1 MTLLPA
7 NSLFPTG
14 AEHFRDWS
22 GLDAGSLAVVLAEVA
37 ARTPHLLLVVTPNS
51 SQAQQLADSLTF
63 YLASQDDTPVLL
75 FPDWET
81 LPYDLFSPHQDII
94 SERIEV
100 LHRLPHTR
108 RGILIAPVNTL
119 MQRLAPL
126 SHINGNSFQLRV
138 GERFDMETTRRQ
150 LVASGYRQRDNVYEH
165 GEFAVRGAIMD
176 IFPMGAEQPFRI
188 ELFDEDI
195 DSLRLF
201 DPDTQRSTGQVQEI
215 ALLPAAEFSL
225 SSDGISSFRNR
236 FRERFDVDH
245 RQCSLYTDVSDG
257 MASPGLEYYLPLFFD
272 QLASLFDYLP
282 DDVHLVQLAGTEDAA
297 SHFWHDVGE
306 RFEDRRHD
314 IRRPILSPAEL
325 FLPVE
330 ELNRHLRQHPR
341 ARVQPGMRES
351 NEKSDKGVPF
361 DFRALPPAAPQ
372 RSGNPFAPLQ
382 TLVMEH
388 APLRVLVCAETAG
401 RREALL
407 ELMQKQGIQPTLVD
421 GWQAF
426 LAGQGDWQL
435 TVGELEQ
442 GFWAPQHG
450 LLVVAES
457 QLYGERIMQ
466 RRRRKT
472 GQETSADQAFRSL
485 GELVPGSPVVHI
497 DHGVGR
503 YQGLTHMTVDGQQH
517 EFLLLEYAG
526 GDKIYLP
533 VSSLHLISRYGGG
546 DPEHAPLTRLGSDQW
561 QRARQKAAEKIH
573 DVAAELLNTYAR
585 REARQGRA
593 FQLPEDDYAR
603 FASAF
608 PFEETADQQAAIAA
622 VLRDLQA
629 NRPMDRL
636 VCGDVGFGKTEVAMR
651 ATFVA
656 VQNNTQVAVLV
667 PTTLLAQQ
675 HFESFSDRFADW
687 PVTIEVLSRFRSQK
701 EKTDVLARLKAGKVD
716 IVVGTHQLL
725 QESVQFRDLG
735 LVVVDEE
742 HRFGV
747 RHKERLKEMRA
758 EADILTLTATPIPRT
773 LNMAM
778 SGMRD
783 ISIIAT
789 PPEKRLSVKTFVQQ
803 KNDTAI
809 KEAILREL
817 LRGGQLYYLHND
829 IDSMARTA
837 ETLRELVPD
846 ARIGIAHGQMRERDL
861 EQVMSDFYHRRF
873 NVLLCTTIIE
883 TGIDVPS
890 ANTII
895 IERADKFGLAQLHQ
909 LRGRVGRSHHQAYAF
924 LLTPPPKAMT
934 KDAVKRLEA
943 IEQASDLGAG
953 FMLASHDL
961 EIRGAGELL
970 GEEQHGHIESIGFS
984 LYMEMLEQAVEA
996 LKRGEQPDTRK
1007 PLSGG
1012 PEINLRVPAL
1022 IPDDYLPDVFS
1033 RLTLYK
1039 RIASCDT
1046 GEQLDELKVEMI
1058 DRFGLLPPQVKNL
1071 FRVTAL
1077 RQRAQALGVSRIDAG
1092 AEQGRLEF
1100 SERTAIDPLRLVK
1113 LVQSGPNRYKLQG
1126 ASALRFSVDAETGEE
1141 RFAEVEA
1148 LLDKLA

>member
-7 NSLFPTG
+7 SPLFPTG
-14 AEHFRDWS
+14 PDHYRLWC
-22 GLDAGSLAVVLAEVA
+22 GLDTGALAPVLAEL
-37 ARTPHLLLVVTPNS
+37 ARQQQGLLLVVTRS
-51 SQAQQLADSLTF
+51 SAEARQLAHSVAF
-63 YLASQDDTPVLL
+63 YLPDTEQVPVLN
-75 FPDWET
+75 FPGWET

-94 SERIEV
+94 SERIDV
-100 LHRLPHTR
+100 LHRLPTTR
-108 RGILIAPVNTL
+108 SGLLITPVSTL
-119 MQRLAPL
+119 MQRLAPRAHL
-126 SHINGNSFQLRV
+126 AASHFALKPGQ
-138 GERFDMETTRRQ
+138 RFDMELTRQQ

-176 IFPMGAEQPFRI
+176 IYPMGAEQPLRI
-188 ELFDEDI
+188 ELFDDEI
-195 DSLRLF
+195 ESLRLF
-201 DPDTQRSTGQVQEI
+201 DAESQRSTTTLEQVN
-215 ALLPAAEFSL
+215 LLPAAEFPL
-225 SSDGISSFRNR
+225 SEAGIRHFKQAFRD
-236 FRERFDVDH
+236 RFDVDH
-245 RQCSLYTDVSDG
+245 RQCSLYQDVSDG
-257 MASPGLEYYLPLFFD
+257 IASPGLEYYLPLFFD
-272 QLASLFDYLP
+272 DTASLFDYLP
-282 DDVHLVQLAGTEDAA
+282 EVVRAVQLPGCADAA
-297 SHFWHDVGE
+297 TQYWQEIQARH
-306 RFEDRRHD
+306 EDRRHD
-314 IRRPILSPAEL
+314 IRRPILAPTEL

-330 ELNRHLRQHPR
+330 QLNQQLRTLPL
-341 ARVQPGMRES
+341 ARLNGSE
-351 NEKSDKGVPF
+351 GVDF
-361 DFRALPPAAPQ
+361 GFRALPPLAAG
-372 RSGNPFAPLQ
+372 RDNNPFAALKQQVGLEQP
-382 TLVMEH
+382 
-388 APLRVLVCAETAG
+388 APRVLVCAETPG

-407 ELMQKQGIQPTLVD
+407 ELMQKQGIQPRLVAD
-421 GWQAF
+421 WDAF
-426 LAGQGDWQL
+426 QQDDADWNL
-435 TVGELEQ
+435 TVGELDL
-442 GFWAPQHG
+442 GFWSPANG
-450 LLVVAES
+450 WLVVAES

-466 RRRRKT
+466 RRLRRS
-472 GQETSADQAFRSL
+472 GQETSAEQAFRSL
-485 GELVPGSPVVHI
+485 GELTPGTPVVHI

-503 YQGLTHMTVDGQQH
+503 YQGLTHMKVDGQQH

-533 VSSLHLISRYGGG
+533 VSSLHLISRYGGS

-561 QRARQKAAEKIH
+561 AKARQKAAEKIT

-585 REARQGRA
+585 REARVGRA
-593 FQLPEDDYAR
+593 FTLPAEDYAR
-603 FASAF
+603 FADGF
-608 PFEETADQQAAIAA
+608 NFEETPDQAAAIAA

-629 NRPMDRL
+629 DRPMDRL

-651 ATFVA
+651 AAFVA
-656 VQNNTQVAVLV
+656 AQNNTQVAVLV

-675 HFESFSDRFADW
+675 HHESFCDRFADW

-701 EKTDVLARLKAGKVD
+701 EKTAVLERLREGKVD

-735 LVVVDEE
+735 LVIVDEE

-747 RHKERLKEMRA
+747 KHKERLKEMRA

-803 KNDTAI
+803 KDPALI
-809 KEAILREL
+809 KEAVLREL
-817 LRGGQLYYLHND
+817 LRGGQVYYLHND
-829 IDSMARTA
+829 IERMARTA
-837 ETLRELVPD
+837 EELQALVPD

-861 EQVMSDFYHRRF
+861 EQVMSEFYHRRF

-890 ANTII
+890 ANTIL

-924 LLTPPPKAMT
+924 LMTPSPKTLT

-943 IEQASDLGAG
+943 IEQASELGAG
-953 FMLASHDL
+953 FTLASHDL

-970 GEEQHGHIESIGFS
+970 GEEQHGHIETIGFT
-984 LYMEMLEQAVEA
+984 LYMEMLEQAVDA
-996 LKRGEQPDTRK
+996 LKRGEQPDTQK

-1039 RIASCDT
+1039 RIASCKSSD
-1046 GEQLDELKVEMI
+1046 GLDELKVEMI

-1071 FRVTAL
+1071 FRLTAL
-1077 RQRAQALGVSRIDAG
+1077 RQQAERLGIARIDAG
-1092 AEQGRLEF
+1092 AESGRIEF
-1100 SERTAIDPLRLVK
+1100 AERTQVDPLKLVRLV
-1113 LVQSGPNRYKLQG
+1113 QTFSGRYKLQG
-1126 ASALRFSVDAETGEE
+1126 GNMLRFEVVSE
-1141 RFAEVEA
+1141 EVEKRFEEVEK
-1148 LLDKLA
+1148 LLASLA